1 MTSQFFR
8 EILLTG
14 DRLLLQ
20 GCQGGE
26 GQGDPFSILLP
37 LLAVVVIFWF
47 LVFRPEHKQRK
58 ERERKVQ
65 SLKKG
70 DRVVTTGGIL
80 GEVTKVEENEVVL
93 RVDKDK
99 DIRLRFAKSAVFDIR
114 RSESRSESMA
124 EAGESTG

>member
-1 MTSQFFR
+1 MTSQFLSGL
-8 EILLTG
+8 LLTG

-20 GCQGGE
+20 GCQGGA
-26 GQGDPFSILLP
+26 GGGGGGDPFGILLP
-37 LLAVVVIFWF
+37 LLAVVGIFWF

-80 GEVTKVEENEVVL
+80 GEVVKVEETEVVL
-93 RVDKDK
+93 RVDRDV
-99 DIRLRFAKSAVFDIR
+99 RLHFAKSAIFNIMTP
-114 RSESRSESMA
+114 ES
-124 EAGESTG
+124 AGEPGESPPAS